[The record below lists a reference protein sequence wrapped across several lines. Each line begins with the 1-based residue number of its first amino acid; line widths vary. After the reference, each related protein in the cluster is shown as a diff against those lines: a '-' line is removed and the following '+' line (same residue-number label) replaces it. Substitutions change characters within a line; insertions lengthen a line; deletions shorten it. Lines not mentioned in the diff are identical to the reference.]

1 MRHLRKQ
8 TMDRLIAIVFALY
21 VISKGCGCAYNG
33 DVNLYSPKGDDNI
46 ISKAVSTSAEIPVLP

>member
-1 MRHLRKQ
+1 MENSII
-8 TMDRLIAIVFALY
+8 TFLY
-21 VISKGCGCAYNG
+21 VLLVVAYLSGCAYNG